1 MEIKIETIII
11 LSIIM
16 IFVYLAGKDDQVEN
30 KIEER
35 IVITPRYIDTYYR
48 DPYVYPTYYR
58 PRHHHGRRHHRR
70 R

>member
-1 MEIKIETIII
+1 
-11 LSIIM
+11 M

-48 DPYVYPTYYR
+48 EPYVYPTYYR
-58 PRHHHGRRHHRR
+58 PRHPQGRIHHRR